1 MDMGILRRIPG
12 VVSASSVGLV
22 PLSVGLVVE
31 GAVEGAVVGAV
42 VDAVVGAVVLVV
54 DAVVA
59 AVVVEESGTV
69 SVSTL
74 PEQPQAVIIDATSI
88 KIAIKIPAFFIVILL
103 AVWNSKLVFLKMKR
117 LHW

>member
-42 VDAVVGAVVLVV
+42 VLVV

-59 AVVVEESGTV
+59 AVVVEELGTV

-74 PEQPQAVIIDATSI
+74 PEQPQAVIIDATNI